1 MSIGFEQLE
10 ILLVEDNPEDA
21 EMTMRAL
28 RKRNLANH
36 VHWVK
41 DGEEALDYLFRRG
54 SYENRPDHPLALILL
69 DLKMPK
75 LSGAET
81 LQAIK
86 SSDHFKS
93 LPVVMLTSSRETQD
107 LQTCY
112 KMGANGYVVK
122 PVDAKQFIMAIST
135 LATYWLTANE
145 TAPS

>member
-1 MSIGFEQLE
+1 MQTNERKR
-10 ILLVEDNPEDA
+10 ILLVEDNAHDA
-21 EMTMRAL
+21 TLTMGAL
-28 RKRNLANH
+28 KVNH
-36 VHWVK
+36 PDAVVDVVG

-107 LQTCY
+107 LRTCY
-112 KMGANGYVVK
+112 QMGANGYVVK
-122 PVDAKQFIMAIST
+122 PVDAKQFIKAIST

>member
-1 MSIGFEQLE
+1 MQTNERKR
-10 ILLVEDNPEDA
+10 ILLVEDNAHDATLTMGALKVNHPETEVD
-21 EMTMRAL
+21 
-28 RKRNLANH
+28 
-36 VHWVK
+36 VVG

-54 SYENRPDHPLALILL
+54 LYENRPDHPLALILL

-86 SSDHFKS
+86 SSDQFKS

-107 LQTCY
+107 LRTCY
-112 KMGANGYVVK
+112 QMGANGYVVK
-122 PVDAKQFIMAIST
+122 PVDAKQFIKAIST

>member
-1 MSIGFEQLE
+1 MRTNERKR
-10 ILLVEDNPEDA
+10 ILLVEDNAHDATLTMGALKVNHPEA
-21 EMTMRAL
+21 E
-28 RKRNLANH
+28 
-36 VHWVK
+36 VDVVG

-86 SSDHFKS
+86 SSDQFKS

-107 LQTCY
+107 LRTCY
-112 KMGANGYVVK
+112 RMGANGYVVK
-122 PVDAKQFIMAIST
+122 PVDAKQFIKAIST

>member
-1 MSIGFEQLE
+1 MQTNERKR
-10 ILLVEDNPEDA
+10 ILLVEDNAHDATLTMGALKVNHPEAD
-21 EMTMRAL
+21 
-28 RKRNLANH
+28 
-36 VHWVK
+36 VDVVG

-86 SSDHFKS
+86 SSAHFKS

-107 LQTCY
+107 LRTCY
-112 KMGANGYVVK
+112 QMGANGYVVK
-122 PVDAKQFIMAIST
+122 PVDAKQFIKAIST